1 MQTNERGITLVTL
14 AITIIVMMVLA
25 SSLMLLNRA
34 DPEALELANEK
45 NSEAELLSIKEEIK
59 TDLTKNNPSNYQE
72 LIDKLKKYGTI
83 ENENDVENATLITA
97 KGEYNIK
104 VTELWNTNMNPLARI
119 TGYEKRNT
127 DTTRAENV
135 AGWRMIN

>member
-45 NSEAELLSIKEEIK
+45 NSEAELLSIKEV
-59 TDLTKNNPSNYQE
+59 LQS
-72 LIDKLKKYGTI
+72 
-83 ENENDVENATLITA
+83 
-97 KGEYNIK
+97 
-104 VTELWNTNMNPLARI
+104 
-119 TGYEKRNT
+119 
-127 DTTRAENV
+127 
-135 AGWRMIN
+135 